1 MALEDLFR
9 PTSMPAVPKQAAAL
23 AEGEGQRRLNSGIFG
38 DLFDYLSRPA
48 RASAAAVYSQIDDDP
63 STELGRS
70 VVDALL
76 GKSRDI
82 TYKDV
87 AEKAGLTGAPAAI
100 AGFAGDVL
108 LDPLTYVGLKTT
120 KGVPLPALEK
130 EAVEAAAAKGLFT
143 PDAVT
148 SELARLQSLNPNKK
162 RMLLTFAGKEIGGV
176 DMPSAATKAKDLVI
190 GAEGDRRT
198 LAKAFSK
205 KSELPFGLADRAS
218 ISESRSAAEYQD
230 FMRGLNDLYV
240 RNLSVEER
248 RLIMEALDS
257 GETLNAPLQISDA
270 AHPEGFQSLEDYRQL
285 SRRLLDSF
293 FEDEVAKGVYSPLQ
307 KSDNYV
313 PLYFRKPPKDLLPGE
328 AAQLGFLPAGPNIV
342 RLQQRNPELKNMSLS
357 VARQKGYDPID
368 DIAEAIQIRAA
379 KHFRVS
385 SRQDFLNDGVAQFG
399 IRADDPAMKELLRS
413 GKLPSDY
420 VRLDEA
426 FGRADAKR
434 LLSPAERKHFEEIE
448 EISKVDKSVKP
459 PDFPEIYLPRQV
471 ATALAAAKDVLNIDT
486 VGSKFMRAYES
497 ALREWKFL
505 NTGAMPGYHIRNSF
519 TDALMNA
526 ADGVWDPKYYRR
538 ARKIQQDAKAS
549 HAAAILQRA
558 ENGGAELLDETVDR
572 TLDIGGKKLSSAEL
586 WKLYGRSG
594 AKSGFIDTEL
604 FRSMNP
610 LERQAVAD
618 ASLRS
623 KIAATPLA
631 GYDKLKQKI
640 GEFSDT
646 RENLFRLAHFIK
658 ALEDEIPNFKTM
670 EEAAE
675 AAGARVRK
683 YNIDYGDL
691 SSFERRSMNKVIP
704 FYSWMRRNLPLQI
717 EMLFTKPGFMAL
729 YPKGQDLMQGLL
741 GTDDGEGDFLVP
753 QWIRDV
759 APVRMA
765 LAKNEA
771 NSPIA
776 KAVRWLSGAGPGE
789 GAVINLGSQ
798 TTPIGDFA
806 LLADPLNAAQREG
819 PMGGV
824 TDAASKVV
832 NMLTPAIKAP
842 VELATGRQLFTNAEI
857 KNWDQWL
864 LSQVGP
870 SRVAAQG
877 FGVGSGDPQARTLT
891 STFLGVPLQ
900 PITADRRASEF
911 RRRED
916 VLTALRSSMKDREL
930 AQMGFDP
937 ASVPEANAASIKARV
952 ETPET
957 QQLKL
962 YLRALQREAEAR
974 NAR

>member
-1 MALEDLFR
+1 MALEDIFR
-9 PTSMPAVPKQAAAL
+9 QTSMPAVPKQAAAL
-23 AEGEGQRRLNSGIFG
+23 AEGEGTRRMNSGFFG

-63 STELGRS
+63 TTQLGS
-70 VVDALL
+70 SIVNALL
-76 GKSRDI
+76 GKSDI

-87 AEKAGLTGAPAAI
+87 AEKAGLTGAPAAV

-108 LDPLTYVGLKTT
+108 LDPLTYVGIKTT
-120 KGVPLPALEK
+120 KGAPLPALEK
-130 EAVEAAAAKGLFT
+130 LAIESAASKGLFT
-143 PDAVT
+143 SDAVGA
-148 SELARLQSLNPNKK
+148 ELARIQSYNPNKK
-162 RMLLTFAGKEIGGV
+162 RMLLTFAGREVGGV

-190 GAEGDRRT
+190 GPESDRRT

-205 KSELPFGLADRAS
+205 KSELPFGLADQAS
-218 ISESRSAAEYQD
+218 IAESRSAAEYQD
-230 FMRGLNDLYV
+230 FMRGLNNLFV
-240 RNLSVEER
+240 RNLSVKER
-248 RLIMEALDS
+248 KLIMEALDS
-257 GETLNAPLQISDA
+257 GKTLNAPLQIPDA
-270 AHPEGFQSLEDYRQL
+270 AHPAGFQTLEDYRQL

-293 FEDEVAKGVYSPLQ
+293 FDDEVAKGAYSPLQ
-307 KSDNYV
+307 KADNYV
-313 PLYFRKPPKDLLPGE
+313 PLYFRKPPKDVLPGE
-328 AAQLGFLPAGPNIV
+328 AEQLGFLPAGPNIV
-342 RLQQRNPELKNMSLS
+342 RLQQRNPELKNMSLA
-357 VARQKGYDPID
+357 VAKQKGYDPID
-368 DIAEAIQIRAA
+368 DIAEALQIRSA
-379 KHFRVS
+379 KHFRIA
-385 SRQDFLNDGVAQFG
+385 SRQDFLNEAVSKFG
-399 IRADDPAMKELLRS
+399 IRADDPALKDLVRS
-413 GKLPSDY
+413 GELPSKY

-426 FGRADAKR
+426 FGRDEAKK
-434 LLSPAERKHFEEIE
+434 LLSPAERKNFDEVTEIA
-448 EISKVDKSVKP
+448 KTDKDVKP

-471 ATALAAAKDVLNIDT
+471 AFALAAAKDVLSIDT
-486 VGSKFMRAYES
+486 VGSKFMRAYDG

-549 HAAAILQRA
+549 HAAAVLQRA
-558 ENGGAELLDETVDR
+558 QNDGAELLDETVDR
-572 TLDIGGKKLSSAEL
+572 VLNFGNKKVSSAEL

-604 FRSMNP
+604 FRAMNP
-610 LERQAVAD
+610 LERQALTD

-658 ALEDEIPNFKTM
+658 ALEDEAPKYRTL

-691 SSFERRSMNKVIP
+691 SSFERRAMNKAIP

-806 LLADPLNAAQREG
+806 LLTDPLNAAQREG

-824 TDAASKVV
+824 TEAASKVV
-832 NMLTPAIKAP
+832 NMITPFVKAP

-877 FGVGSGDPQARTLT
+877 FGVGSGDPQARTLS

-900 PITADRRASEF
+900 PITADRQASEF